1 MFDFPSNSQSANYE
15 KKKKKSSWWVEFVFK
30 SWEWKVKGILF
41 FQTVSGCSAVE
52 ALEGA
57 TLHPAQVLGIEQRKG
72 TLNYKSDADLVFLDE
87 DLNVHATF
95 IAGQPVWLHKEGL
108 VTGVMKLNYNMM
120 GSKSKRVSISG
131 LSIHI

>member
-1 MFDFPSNSQSANYE
+1 MANCLIFLQILRVQTMKK

-41 FQTVSGCSAVE
+41 FQNVSGCSAVE

-72 TLNYKSDADLVFLDE
+72 TLNYKSDADLVFLDD

-95 IAGQPVWLHKEGL
+95 IAGQPVWLQKKGL

-120 GSKSKRVSISG
+120 GSKSKRVS
-131 LSIHI
+131 LLD

>member
-1 MFDFPSNSQSANYE
+1 M
-15 KKKKKSSWWVEFVFK
+15 
-30 SWEWKVKGILF
+30 
-41 FQTVSGCSAVE
+41 E

-57 TLHPAQVLGIEQRKG
+57 TLHPAQVLGIERRKG

-95 IAGQPVWLHKEGL
+95 IAGQPVWLQKEGL

-120 GSKSKRVSISG
+120 GGVNQKECQF
-131 LSIHI
+131 LD

>member
-1 MFDFPSNSQSANYE
+1 M
-15 KKKKKSSWWVEFVFK
+15 
-30 SWEWKVKGILF
+30 
-41 FQTVSGCSAVE
+41 E

-72 TLNYKSDADLVFLDE
+72 ALNYKSDADLVFLDE

-95 IAGQPVWLHKEGL
+95 IAGQPVWLQKEGL

-120 GSKSKRVSISG
+120 GNKSKRVS
-131 LSIHI
+131 LLN